1 MRFSDLSM
9 GPIISNCFADHD
21 MRDLLRKLMAV
32 LKIRPIVVGLSSL
45 FLRLPRIIEQI
56 TMNRDAQNEI
66 LWNLN
71 KHISPTCGD
80 CWSKLQLKVENWS
93 LIFHEGF
100 SQHWRLGR
108 STGGWSDR
116 SFSRVPKWL
125 QATAQC

>member
-1 MRFSDLSM
+1 MRFFDLSM

-45 FLRLPRIIEQI
+45 FLSLPQIKAPRRACFEQV

-71 KHISPTCGD
+71 KHISPTCA
-80 CWSKLQLKVENWS
+80 
-93 LIFHEGF
+93 
-100 SQHWRLGR
+100 RL
-108 STGGWSDR
+108 
-116 SFSRVPKWL
+116 L
-125 QATAQC
+125 E